1 MRQKMGYGVVL
12 KILVILAG
20 AALAAAALWSL
31 AKRRMTELFCL
42 LWGLIGALMIAAGCL
57 LHPAQWPFG
66 GGNGLLVILL
76 VGFCLLYA
84 AFFLSV
90 HVSELTRKNLELSI
104 QVSLLNAEVEE
115 LRHGIMRRS
124 GEKEGDTQNY
134 EKNSDRD

>member
-1 MRQKMGYGVVL
+1 MRQKMEYGVVL

-42 LWGLIGALMIAAGCL
+42 LWDLIGALMIAAGCL
-57 LHPAQWPFG
+57 LHPAQWPLG
-66 GGNGLLVILL
+66 RDGLLVILL
-76 VGFCLLYA
+76 TGFCLLYA

-90 HVSELTRKNLELSI
+90 HVSELTRRNLELSI

-115 LRHGIMRRS
+115 LRHGFMCRS

-134 EKNSDRD
+134 EKNPDCD